1 MKYALKLANPKEYYH
16 ESHRPTHFLDF
27 ASADDQDLKTSGG
40 ANTNGGVENA
50 NVTEIDRENVFE

>member
-1 MKYALKLANPKEYYH
+1 LKLANPKEYYH

-40 ANTNGGVENA
+40 ANTIGGVENA